1 MRDDGGGENGRWRME
16 GGWQGEAMKGAVKGS
31 NNDNDNND
39 NLKICRALLPEF
51 KRAQST
57 FTSIQ

>member
-1 MRDDGGGENGRWRME
+1 ME